1 MPDFV
6 QADHPVFVDFV
17 RDYFKFLE
25 AGRLTLD
32 VTVNYI
38 AQETNTSAYIL
49 NEEEDRI
56 VTEIGE
62 GTTGLFT
69 VGETVTGG
77 TSKATATVLVEDS
90 RNTYLYITGQQLF
103 QTGETITG
111 TTSGSSAPLVEY
123 RGNPIQNIQQMLEYA
138 DVDNTLFDFLDNMR
152 DQFMIAIPETLASG
166 VSKRNLIKNIKD
178 LYAAK
183 GTSEGHKLFMRI
195 LLGETAEIF
204 YPNTYMLRNSGG
216 DWNQKTIMRV
226 AAFAGVEGQEVENQI
241 ITGQSSGATAIV
253 VSSLVT
259 QQGTVSVTE
268 FEIANIVGTFT
279 DGEVVKGTSTTRD
292 VDVSFT
298 IDGIVASTTLVNDG
312 ILHTDNEETEVEGI
326 GNNKASIVVDGIAE
340 GSVSEVI
347 IDDVGSLYEV
357 GDTVTFTAQTADT
370 DVNAATGFVSMV
382 GGGVQLETGTLDDTT
397 FTDDAIILEVGTT
410 VALEPF
416 SIQLETI
423 TTDRFVGDGTTVAFT
438 MVNLNANSDTIQVT
452 IDNEPISAIAKDGTI
467 TWAASGTTLTF
478 TTAPEN
484 KSQIFVYNEENEN
497 LVLNGTDSSST
508 NANHDFLTDTVIETS
523 DNYGT
528 STDQLVLEFDTFV
541 NIDISSTESGSIQ
554 KVYVNSNGG
563 YTDLPTATVTTTS
576 GTGTKLIPT
585 TTDIGAAKSLRITDN
600 GFTYVADNPPNVGL
614 QELTLL

>member
-1 MPDFV
+1 MAESSKFTKKVSTFIEGQVPDFV

-38 AQETNTSAYIL
+38 AQETKTSAYIL

-226 AAFAGVEGQEVENQI
+226 AAFAGVEGSEVENQI

-259 QQGTVSVTE
+259 QQGTISVTE

-312 ILHTDNEETEVEGI
+312 ILHTDREDTEVEGI
-326 GNNKASIVVDGIAE
+326 GNNNASIVVDGIAE

-347 IDDVGSLYEV
+347 VDDVGSLYEV

-370 DVNAATGFVSMV
+370 NVNAATGFVSMI
-382 GGGVQLETGTLDDTT
+382 GGGIQLETGTLDDTT
-397 FTDDAIILEVGTT
+397 FTDDAITLEVGTT
-410 VALEPF
+410 FSLQPF
-416 SIQLETI
+416 SIELETV
-423 TTDRFVGDGTTVAFT
+423 TTDRFVGDGTTKIFT
-438 MVNLNANSDTIQVT
+438 LSNLTSTTDTIQVNVSNIPLVET
-452 IDNEPISAIAKDGTI
+452 AKDGT
-467 TWAASGTTLTF
+467 TNWTASGSTLTF
-478 TTAPEN
+478 TDAPVN
-484 KSQIFVYNEENEN
+484 LSQIFVYNEANEN
-497 LVLNGTDSSST
+497 LVLDGTDGSST
-508 NANHDFLTDTVIETS
+508 DENHDFLTDIVVEAA

-528 STDQLVLEFDTFV
+528 STDQMVLEFGTFV
-541 NIDISSTESGSIQ
+541 TLVFQLNLVQ
-554 KVYVNSNGG
+554 YK
-563 YTDLPTATVTTTS
+563 
-576 GTGTKLIPT
+576 
-585 TTDIGAAKSLRITDN
+585 KSM
-600 GFTYVADNPPNVGL
+600 
-614 QELTLL
+614 